1 MSVSE
6 QYRNIVWLFI
16 MVACPAFA
24 CPADDAK
31 INIFVT
37 TTSQDSPLQVVGF
50 RLPDKVGSAP
60 MLVVLNISDKEVR
73 EFGVEAAVGD
83 PEESARVETGEMV
96 AIGTKNGSGRIG
108 WPQERMVPPN
118 NRREAHETIFE
129 PHHLAAW
136 GQRLHSN
143 CLHVA
148 AIVTRVK
155 FADGTSWELENFK
168 DQTIWRSSLKTDSA
182 KSCGH
187 SPEIENALK
196 QWSGAAGNAS
206 TGSLSHVD
214 PGIVKSYSITCPLRM
229 TGSELAAI
237 CPW

>member
-1 MSVSE
+1 MSILG
-6 QYRNIVWLFI
+6 QYRYAVVVMILVS
-16 MVACPAFA
+16 CPFA
-24 CPADDAK
+24 PAADNAK

-50 RLPDKVGSAP
+50 KLPDKVGSAP
-60 MLVVLNISDKEVR
+60 MVVVLNVSDKPIRQFYVH
-73 EFGVEAAVGD
+73 AAVGN
-83 PEESARVETGEMV
+83 PEESARIEAGEAV
-96 AIGTKNGSGRIG
+96 AISLSGGSDHIY
-108 WPQERMVPPN
+108 WPGERAVPPN
-118 NRREAHETIFE
+118 SQREAQAGTFKSHN
-129 PHHLAAW
+129 LALW

-168 DQTIWRSSLKTDSA
+168 DQIIWRSSLKTDSA
-182 KSCGH
+182 KSCEH

-196 QWSGAAGNAS
+196 RWSGAAGNAS

-214 PGIVKSYSITCPLRM
+214 PGIVKSYSITCPLRI